1 MMERKAER
9 VTDAVEPIG
18 LDPDVT
24 LAVAALERA
33 MDAAAN
39 RAGHKLQTV
48 ALLWATEKHGDG
60 YGGSLIKGDVSED
73 TIDFLANILT
83 DDSEDDQPVPDV
95 VRH

>member
-1 MMERKAER
+1 MTERIADT
-9 VTDAVEPIG
+9 VDPVEPIG

-24 LAVAALERA
+24 VAVAALERA

-48 ALLWATEKHGDG
+48 ALLWATEKDGDG
-60 YGGSLIKGDVSED
+60 YGGSLIKGDVAED
-73 TIDFLANILT
+73 TITFLADILT
-83 DDSEDDQPVPDV
+83 DDSDDDQPVPDV